1 MRFEELI
8 EDLRRRRL
16 RLLQT
21 GPVAMTDDDIADLM
35 VDQALYDA
43 RLVQL
48 AHMLDVPVPLGE
60 PADGG
65 LFADHRHLL
74 EDHLAEAGA
83 DVRAR
88 DD

>member
-1 MRFEELI
+1 
-8 EDLRRRRL
+8 
-16 RLLQT
+16 
-21 GPVAMTDDDIADLM
+21 MTDDDIADRM

-48 AHMLDVPVPLGE
+48 AHMLDVPVPLGG
-60 PADGG
+60 PSDGG

-83 DVRAR
+83 DVRAE

>member
-8 EDLRRRRL
+8 DDLRCRRA
-16 RLLQT
+16 RLLSNGT
-21 GPVAMTDDDIADLM
+21 VPMTDDDVSDRM

-48 AHMLDVPVPLGE
+48 AHMLDVPVPQGG

-65 LFADHRHLL
+65 LFADHRYLL

-83 DVRAR
+83 DVRAEES
-88 DD
+88 